1 MSQIDEFIV
10 QQEPSVDDFIDP
22 SSVTPPV
29 TSLGSDKNAAAH
41 AAMLS
46 PSPENS
52 VGNFNQIV
60 SEKAALGSSPTE
72 EELITNAR
80 GENMR
85 GYQRAAAE
93 LLIDP
98 SASDEWKRAAI
109 GEVNNPNASLY
120 NVRNMVATK
129 AATQEVPGETAEAG
143 LQRGLVASAINEVLD
158 FQRKKQAIYNQIQI
172 TSDKEEGAGYVAIA
186 EGFVPLTMG
195 YKEMRINRELA
206 GDDWNGFKTFMSTV
220 FSGSTTKERN
230 EYFNSLPFSQREQM
244 MNKIADIISQDGK
257 TIFMPDEKDTVNLN
271 AFMQTI
277 ESDGYSTT
285 EQTVD
290 NVIGVLDAV
299 GVASLIKGGFSYLT
313 KAGKLATTE
322 PVDSTFRNT
331 VRHNVV
337 SDVQP
342 ASLANTV
349 KDVNPEMGR
358 GLYNASLKDETG
370 EVASAV
376 YGSSR
381 EDAVTSLV
389 TPKPATVDGSVPSAV
404 RHPERDSDFEF
415 MPDADILDFVD
426 NSGAAWL
433 TPAEKRV
440 LRAAA
445 VNDFRNT
452 VGMVNRKEMGSV
464 ESLAD
469 GVRFSSV
476 YGPSDN
482 GWGSLQEAV
491 EQAKFALKDY
501 GISTSEL
508 DILVR
513 KGDEYFP
520 LDSKSKELLLKG
532 NNTQLKGDY
541 LLQVNH
547 TYKYDANKVED
558 GFEFLDV
565 RNNALDR
572 WLPGGG
578 RIGQGTLQSNLFD
591 PQSMFRQE
599 LTKGATIAGL
609 RGAGLEQ
616 KLLKLATEYV
626 DEVKGLSSKRQ
637 DKLFAKIRENNAKGQ
652 GLNYANLRAEGF
664 STKEVT
670 ALNKWQKAQDT
681 LYAISNRDMIKTYN
695 ARGYGLL
702 EHSKSG
708 TRLLAKPIHRSQT
721 GDLVKAYDPLTDT
734 VVTLDKNALTALYK
748 DNGNVAKTISP
759 VSVDGVSVDFVL
771 NRNAAGSTY
780 IRKIRNDDQVVNY
793 RKGYYAVRYRNP
805 HFIER
810 KVVDDNGVPV
820 LDAAGKEQ
828 WKAVATAKDI
838 PTAKKSVA
846 RLSSSTGAEYRFR
859 NDLRGEDFD
868 NASHSVLQT
877 GGMSSQRLRGQRLE
891 EALGDNQ
898 LLQDATHIE
907 SPIESLVHSMQ
918 SASSR
923 VSTRDWIE
931 TSKQRFLAQFGD
943 ILPQV
948 NGRAVYPTARS
959 EIGIAGAKTSKK
971 AGDARSTWEYI
982 RSMEDGYINSLDDGV
997 KSLLNGLAEFM
1008 GHKGFGLTER
1018 ALRVG
1023 GDVSPTAKAK
1033 GAAFTLLLATN
1044 PIRQLLIQSHQ
1055 TLMLGSLFPA
1065 YTFTRLPSDLMLIM
1079 AHHLGV
1085 KPAPALLKAAGRT
1098 AEQSQAMFDALKASN
1113 IGAGISKHELVRESI
1128 NSIVDE
1134 ASRFK
1139 RATNGFGKV
1148 TGGFGKVI
1156 TASRKV
1162 GFDFGEYLSSA
1173 SSFLAHYDDAIK
1185 RGVKMDAAGIEDITV
1200 KSRNVVYNMDRSGAL
1215 PYNHN
1220 SLALFTQF
1228 LQVPHKALLQFT
1240 FNRGLTARQKGSI
1253 LGYMSMMF
1261 GTTGLGIGAFLETYA
1276 NDLLPEEG
1284 DYRQALL
1291 HGMETVLLNK
1301 FFTHV
1306 YGEDVSID
1314 YSSLAPLD
1322 MYGLSEFLNSV
1333 IEHGPLEIF
1342 AASPAGSM
1350 VLGSNPRITN
1360 LLNTVA
1366 TMTGLKDVADGMSPP
1381 DWSNLAKDAANLFSG
1396 TSNAFKA
1403 AYAWEYG
1410 KKLGALGGFTDSNVN
1425 KVEAIAAALGLP
1437 TQDETKYRKAME
1449 TIYKSDEQVQK
1460 DVKQIFRT
1468 AAIQITQ
1475 DGVDAAQYEYTAKL
1489 MGVGMSVFKGNNKAL
1504 QYWNAEMRK
1513 QMEDRDYRFM
1523 DKMMEYSQWGKPE
1536 EVKRLID
1543 NAPLDAERKN
1553 NLKAIVDYNL
1563 DSRLD
1568 TKDK

>member
-1 MSQIDEFIV
+1 MSQIDDFIV

-29 TSLGSDKNAAAH
+29 TSLGSDKNSAAH
-41 AAMLS
+41 AAMLT

-52 VGNFNQIV
+52 VGSFNQIIN
-60 SEKAALGSSPTE
+60 EKASTGSSTTE
-72 EELITNAR
+72 EELVTNAR

-93 LLIDP
+93 LLVNP
-98 SASDEWKRAAI
+98 SASDEWKMAAI

-129 AATQEVPGETAEAG
+129 AATQTVEGETVEAG
-143 LQRGLVASAINEVLD
+143 IQRGIVASAINEVLD
-158 FQRKKQAIYNQIQI
+158 FQRKKQAIYNQLQI
-172 TSDKEEGAGYVAIA
+172 TSDKEDVASYVSVA
-186 EGFVPLTMG
+186 EGFLPITMG

-206 GDDWNGFKTFMSTV
+206 GDDWNGFKSFMSTV

-230 EYFNSLPFSQREQM
+230 EMFNSLPFHQREQM
-244 MNKIADIISQDGK
+244 MNKIVDIISQDGK
-257 TIFMPDEKDTVNLN
+257 TIFMPDDKDTVNLH
-271 AFMQTI
+271 AFMQSV
-277 ESDGYSTT
+277 ESDGYTTT
-285 EQTVD
+285 EQTID
-290 NVIGVLDAV
+290 NVIGVLDMV
-299 GVASLIKGGFSYLT
+299 GVGSLIKGGFSYLT

-322 PVDSTFRNT
+322 AVDSTFRNT
-331 VRHNVV
+331 VRNNVV
-337 SDVQP
+337 TDVQP
-342 ASLANTV
+342 SSLANTV

-358 GLYNASLKDETG
+358 GLYNASLSDQTG

-376 YGSSR
+376 YGTSR
-381 EDAVTSLV
+381 EDAITSLV
-389 TPKPATVDGSVPSAV
+389 TPKPATVDRSVPSAV

-440 LRAAA
+440 LRASA

-482 GWGSLQEAV
+482 GWGSLQDAV
-491 EQAKFALKDY
+491 SQAKFALKDY

-508 DILVR
+508 DILIR
-513 KGDEYFP
+513 KGEDYIP
-520 LDSKSKELLLKG
+520 LDGKAKELLLSG
-532 NNTQLKGDY
+532 NNTQLKGDF

-547 TYKYDANKVED
+547 TYKYDANKIED

-578 RIGQGTLQSNLFD
+578 RIEQGTLQSNLLD
-591 PQSMFRQE
+591 PQSMIHPN

-616 KLLKLATEYV
+616 RLLTVATDYANTM
-626 DEVKGLSSKRQ
+626 KGLPQKRQ
-637 DKLFAKIRENNAKGQ
+637 DKIYSKIRENNAKGQ
-652 GLNYANLRAEGF
+652 GFNHANLRAEGF
-664 STKEVT
+664 NTKEIG
-670 ALNKWQKAQDT
+670 ALQQWQKAQDT

-695 ARGYGLL
+695 ARGFGLM
-702 EHSKSG
+702 EHSESG
-708 TRLLAKPIHRSQT
+708 TRLIVKPVHRTQT
-721 GDLVKAYDPLTDT
+721 GDSVKAYDPLTNS
-734 VVTLDKNALTALYK
+734 VVTLDGKALTDLYK
-748 DNGNVAKTISP
+748 NNGNVAKSISP
-759 VSVDGVSVDFVL
+759 ISVDGVNLDFVL
-771 NRNAAGSTY
+771 NRNAVGGTY
-780 IRKIRNDDQVVNY
+780 VRKIRDTDQVLNY
-793 RKGYYAVRYRNP
+793 RKGYYAVKYRNP

-810 KVVDDNGVPV
+810 KVVDENGKPV
-820 LDAAGKEQ
+820 LNASGKEQ

-838 PTAKKSVA
+838 PTAKTSVA
-846 RLSSSTGAEYRFR
+846 RLTSSTGGEYRFR
-859 NDLRGEDFD
+859 NDLRGEEFD
-868 NASHSVLQT
+868 SASHAVLQT

-918 SASSR
+918 AASAR
-923 VSTRDWIE
+923 VSTRDWLE
-931 TSKQRFLAQFGD
+931 TSKQRFLAQFDD

-948 NGRAVYPTARS
+948 NGRAVYPTSRS
-959 EIGIAGAKTSKK
+959 EIGVAGSKTSKK
-971 AGDARSTWEYI
+971 AADARSTWEYI
-982 RSMEDGYINSLDDGV
+982 RAMEDGYINSLDDGT
-997 KSLLNGLAEFM
+997 KAMLNGLAEFM

-1044 PIRQLLIQSHQ
+1044 PLRQFLIQSHQ
-1055 TLMLGSLFPA
+1055 TLMLGSLFPT
-1065 YTFTRLPSDLMLIM
+1065 YTFTRLPSDLMLVM
-1079 AHHLGV
+1079 THHLGV
-1085 KPAPALLKAAGRT
+1085 KPAPALLKASGRT

-1134 ASRFK
+1134 ASKFK
-1139 RATNGFGKV
+1139 RATSGVGMV
-1148 TGGFGKVI
+1148 TGGVGKVI

-1162 GFDFGEYLSSA
+1162 GFDFGEYISSA

-1185 RGVKMDAAGIEDITV
+1185 KGVKLDAAGIETITA

-1240 FNRGLTARQKGSI
+1240 FNRGLSAREKGSI

-1261 GTTGLGIGAFLETYA
+1261 GTTGLGFGSFLETYA

-1284 DYRQALL
+1284 EYRQAIL
-1291 HGMETVLLNK
+1291 HGMETVMLNK
-1301 FFTHV
+1301 FFTNI
-1306 YGEDVSID
+1306 YGEAVNID
-1314 YSSLAPLD
+1314 YSSLSPLD
-1322 MYGLSEFLNSV
+1322 VYGISEFLNSV

-1342 AASPAGSM
+1342 ASSPAGSM
-1350 VLGSNPRITN
+1350 VAGTSPRITT

-1366 TMTGLKDVADGMSPP
+1366 TMTGLKDPADSMNPP

-1410 KKLGALGGFTDSNVN
+1410 KKLGALGGYTDTNVN

-1437 TQDETKYRKAME
+1437 TQDETKYRKALE
-1449 TIYKSDEQVQK
+1449 TIYKSDEQIQK
-1460 DVKQIFRT
+1460 DVKTIFRT
-1468 AAIQITQ
+1468 AATQITQ
-1475 DGVDAAQYEYTAKL
+1475 DGVDAQQYEYTAKL
-1489 MGVGMSVFKGNNKAL
+1489 MGIGMSVFKGNPKAL

-1513 QMEDRDYRFM
+1513 QMQDRDYRFM
-1523 DKMMEYSQWGKPE
+1523 DKLMEYSQWGKPE

-1543 NAPLDAERKN
+1543 NAPLDPERKN

-1568 TKDK
+1568 AKE